1 MTEKPKFEKPDIII
15 KTEEQEPKTKNLSN
29 IPDTNPD
36 QNKRTDTR
44 PESRMMNFFNQ
55 EFIERKIDFKPK

>member
-1 MTEKPKFEKPDIII
+1 MTEKTKFEKPDINI
-15 KTEEQEPKTKNLSN
+15 KTEEQELKMKNAPN
-29 IPDTNPD
+29 QPEQNPD

-44 PESRMMNFFNQ
+44 PETRMMNFFNQ